1 MRLCEHIE
9 QVRRIGKVHVVI
21 ATPVC
26 KEVIDIVE
34 RRHVRDGRIDVPAR
48 VQRGQVHV
56 AFSID

>member
-21 ATPVC
+21 AAPVC
-26 KEVIDIVE
+26 EEVVDVVE
-34 RRHVRDGRIDVPAR
+34 RCHVRDGRIDVPAR